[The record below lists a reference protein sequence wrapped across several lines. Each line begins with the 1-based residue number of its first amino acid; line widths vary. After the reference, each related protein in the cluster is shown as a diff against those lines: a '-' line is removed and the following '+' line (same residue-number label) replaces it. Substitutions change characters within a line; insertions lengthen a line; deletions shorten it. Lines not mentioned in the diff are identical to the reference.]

1 MLPVSGVDSEA
12 VEHTAVVPGQSH
24 GFIVIIPAC
33 LKYIS
38 TLMVSCKKQSIF
50 LSAHSSVL
58 LP

>member
-24 GFIVIIPAC
+24 RFIVIISAC
-33 LKYIS
+33 FKCIF
-38 TLMVSCKKQSIF
+38 TLIVSCKKQSIY
-50 LSAHSSVL
+50 LSPHSSVL